1 MKLRPLALAAGLAL
15 ALPVVVLPATAAAG
29 PPADRGRPGLQITEL
44 GRYTA
49 PNAGFDDGGAEI
61 VAHDP
66 GTQRLFVVNGSEAT
80 VDVIDIADPSTP
92 TLVEQ
97 VDLSAFG
104 TSLTGVGSA
113 RGLVG
118 VATGPDDA
126 QSARGTAVFLDAES
140 LQVRGTAEVGFLPD
154 ALLFSPDGRTAVVA
168 NEGEP
173 NDDYSIDPDGT
184 VSLID
189 TRDFSV
195 REVGFGTVGEVDGS
209 TRIFGPGASI
219 SQDVEPENIAFSPDS
234 RTAWVS
240 LQENNALAV
249 IDLRKG
255 TLTDVVGLGFVDRNL
270 ERNAF
275 DASNADGGV
284 NIRNWDVLGIPMPDS
299 VSTVRSKG
307 RTFVLTANEGDARDY
322 ETFSEEARVADV
334 TLCAQEYP
342 DAAALQLD
350 ENLGRLNVTTV
361 NGFDEAR
368 RCFAQLH
375 AFGGR
380 SFSVYTADGKPVYDS
395 GGDFERITAEVLG
408 ERGFNANNTETGV
421 GSFDGR
427 SDDKGPEPEGMD
439 VGNYQGR
446 TYAFIGLERVGGFL
460 TYDVTDPRRPV
471 FVAYTN
477 GRDFDAATA
486 EESIDLGPEGVLFVE
501 AKDSPTRKPLLVLSH
516 EVSASTTIYG
526 LG

>member
-1 MKLRPLALAAGLAL
+1 MTLRPLALAAGLAL
-15 ALPVVVLPATAAAG
+15 ALPLVVLPTAAAG

-49 PNAGFDDGGAEI
+49 PNAEFDAGGAEI

-66 GTQRLFVVNGSEAT
+66 GTQRLFVVNGSET
-80 VDVIDIADPSTP
+80 TLDVIDIADPAAP

-97 VDLSAFG
+97 VDLSEFG
-104 TSLTGVGSA
+104 TGLTGVGSA

-126 QSARGTAVFLDAES
+126 QSARGTAVFLDARS

-173 NDDYSIDPDGT
+173 SADYSVDPEGS

-189 TRDFSV
+189 VRDFSV
-195 REVGFGTVGEVDGS
+195 REVGFGSVTEVDDS

-219 SQDVEPENIAFSPDS
+219 AQDVEPENIAFSHDS

-255 TLTDVVGLGFVDRNL
+255 TLTDVVGLGFIDRND

-275 DASNADGGV
+275 DASNDDGEIT
-284 NIRNWDVLGIPMPDS
+284 IRNWDVLGIPMPDS
-299 VSTVRSKG
+299 VSTVRSRG
-307 RTFVLTANEGDARDY
+307 QTFVLTANEGDARDY
-322 ETFSEEARVADV
+322 ETFSEEERVADV
-334 TLCAQEYP
+334 ALCAQEYP
-342 DAAALQLD
+342 DAAELQLD
-350 ENLGRLNVTTV
+350 ENLGRLNITTV

-368 RCFAQLH
+368 GCFAQLH

-380 SFSVYTADGKPVYDS
+380 SFSAYTAGGEPVYDS
-395 GGDFERITAEVLG
+395 GSDFERITAEVLG
-408 ERGFNANNTETGV
+408 RNGFNANNDESGPDA
-421 GSFDGR
+421 FDSR

-439 VGNYQGR
+439 VGTWKGR
-446 TYAFIGLERVGGFL
+446 TYAFVGLERVGGFM
-460 TYDVTDPRRPV
+460 TYDVTDPRKPV

-477 GRDFDAATA
+477 GRDFGAATA

-501 AKDSPTRKPLLVLSH
+501 AKDSPTKRPLVVLSH

>member
-1 MKLRPLALAAGLAL
+1 MRLRPLALAAGLAV
-15 ALPVVVLPATAAAG
+15 ALPLLAVPATAVAG
-29 PPADRGRPGLQITEL
+29 PPAGKGRTSLEITEL

-49 PNAGFDDGGAEI
+49 PNAEFDAGGAEI

-66 GTQRLFVVNGSEAT
+66 GTQRLFVANGSEGT
-80 VDVIDIADPSTP
+80 VDVIDIADPAAP

-97 VDLSAFG
+97 VDLSEFG
-104 TSLTGVGSA
+104 ASITGVSSA
-113 RGLVG
+113 NGLVG
-118 VATGPDDA
+118 VATGPELA

-140 LQVRGTAEVGFLPD
+140 LEVRGTAEVGFLPD
-154 ALLFSPDGRTAVVA
+154 ALLFAPDGRTAVVA

-173 NDDYSIDPDGT
+173 SADYAIDPEGT

-195 REVGFGTVGEVDGS
+195 REVDFGSVAEVDDS

-219 SQDVEPENIAFSPDS
+219 SQDFEPENIAFSHDS

-249 IDLRKG
+249 IDLRAG
-255 TLTDVVGLGFVDRNL
+255 ALSDVFGLGFIDRDD

-275 DASNADGGV
+275 DPSDRDGGIDLRTA
-284 NIRNWDVLGIPMPDS
+284 NVLGIPMPDS
-299 VSTVRSKG
+299 LSTVRSKG
-307 RTFVLTANEGDARDY
+307 ETFVLTANEGDARDY
-322 ETFSEEARVADV
+322 ETFAEEARVADV
-334 TLCAQEYP
+334 ALCAEEYP
-342 DAAALQLD
+342 DAAELRLE

-368 RCFAQLH
+368 DCFSQLH
-375 AFGGR
+375 AYGGR
-380 SFSVYTADGKPVYDS
+380 SFSIYTGDGERVYDS
-395 GGDFERITAEVLG
+395 GSDFERITADVIG
-408 ERGFNANNTETGV
+408 DAGFNANNTETGTE
-421 GSFDGR
+421 SFDGR

-439 VGNYQGR
+439 VGTHQGR
-446 TYAFIGLERVGGFL
+446 TYAFIGLERVGGFM
-460 TYDVTDPRRPV
+460 TYDVTNPRKPE

-486 EESIDLGPEGVLFVE
+486 EESIDLRPEGVLFVE
-501 AKDSPTRKPLLVLSH
+501 AKDSPTKNPLLVLSH
-516 EVSASTTIYG
+516 EVTASTTIYG
-526 LG
+526 LR